1 MKINIGNDNFA
12 IDTYRL
18 VNKYFEKKYGLPYWS
33 MQQEQLTNLDEIVV
47 AIGDAIDEVLNATI
61 NKIIAKIPKKVKVK
75 IDKYDVWA
83 LDYTLALI
91 IAPALKKLKE
101 AKAGSPFVDDT
112 DVPEHLRVDPLEV
125 KENEWDTDSRYH
137 ARWDYVIDEMI
148 WTFEQHA
155 IQNTYLEDHVG
166 PQDVAYKEHSARI
179 DNGNRLFGKYY
190 NMLWS

>member
-1 MKINIGNDNFA
+1 MKINIGNEHFA
-12 IDTYRL
+12 FDTYQL

-33 MQQEQLTNLDEIVV
+33 MNEKELSFIDNAVV

-91 IAPALKKLKE
+91 IAPALKKLKD
-101 AKAGSPFVDDT
+101 AKSGSPWVDDA
-112 DVPEHLRVDPLEV
+112 DVPENLRVDPLEV
-125 KENEWDTDSRYH
+125 KKNEWDTDSRYH

-148 WTFEQHA
+148 WTFEQHSK
-155 IQNTYLEDHVG
+155 QNTYLYDEFNTDK
-166 PQDVAYKEHSARI
+166 AAFEAHSARI
-179 DNGNRLFGKYY
+179 ENGNRLFGKYY

>member
-1 MKINIGNDNFA
+1 MKINIGKDHFA
-12 IDTYRL
+12 FDTYRL
-18 VNKYFEKKYGLPYWS
+18 VNKYFEKKYNKPYWS
-33 MQQEQLTNLDEIVV
+33 MNEKELSVIDKVVV
-47 AIGDAIDEVLNATI
+47 AIGDAIDEVLDATI
-61 NKIIAKIPKKVKVK
+61 NKIILMSPKKVKVK
-75 IDKYDVWA
+75 IERQDVWA
-83 LDYTLALI
+83 LDHTLALI

-101 AKAGSPFVDDT
+101 AKAGSPWVDDA
-112 DVPEHLRVDPLEV
+112 DVPDHLKVDPLEK
-125 KENEWDTDSRYH
+125 KEHEWDTDSRYH

-166 PQDVAYKEHSARI
+166 PQDVTYKEHSARI

>member
-1 MKINIGNDNFA
+1 MKVNIGNDNFA
-12 IDTYRL
+12 VDTYRL
-18 VNKYFEKKYGLPYWS
+18 VNKYFEKKYGKPYWS
-33 MQQEQLTNLDEIVV
+33 MEQEQLSNLDMSVV
-47 AIGDAIDEVLNATI
+47 VIGDTIDNILNATI

-75 IDKYDVWA
+75 IEKQDVWA
-83 LDYTLALI
+83 LDYTLAI
-91 IAPALKKLKE
+91 VIAPALKKLKD
-101 AKAGSPFVDDT
+101 AKSGSPWVDDA

-125 KENEWDTDSRYH
+125 KKNEWDTDSRYH

-155 IQNTYLEDHVG
+155 KQNTYLDDEFNTNKAEFEAHG
-166 PQDVAYKEHSARI
+166 SRI

>member
-1 MKINIGNDNFA
+1 MKVNIGNDNFA
-12 IDTYRL
+12 VDTYRL
-18 VNKYFEKKYGLPYWS
+18 VNKYFEKKYGKPYWS
-33 MQQEQLTNLDEIVV
+33 MEQEQLSNLDMSVV
-47 AIGDAIDEVLNATI
+47 VIGDTIDNILNATI

-75 IDKYDVWA
+75 IEKQDVWA
-83 LDYTLALI
+83 LDYTLAI
-91 IAPALKKLKE
+91 VIAPALKKLKD
-101 AKAGSPFVDDT
+101 AKSGSPWVDDA

-125 KENEWDTDSRYH
+125 KKN

-155 IQNTYLEDHVG
+155 KQNTYLDDEFNTNKAEFEAHG
-166 PQDVAYKEHSARI
+166 SRI

>member
-12 IDTYRL
+12 IETYRL
-18 VNKYFEKKYGLPYWS
+18 VNAYFMKKYNKPYWS
-33 MQQEQLTNLDEIVV
+33 MNDKELSFIDEVVV
-47 AIGDAIDEVLNATI
+47 AIGDAVDEVLNATI
-61 NKIIAKIPKKVKVK
+61 NKIIFKLPKKVKVK

-101 AKAGSPFVDDT
+101 AKAGSPFVDDA

-148 WTFEQHA
+148 WTFEQHSE
-155 IQNTYLEDHVG
+155 QNTYLEDHVG
-166 PQDVAYKEHSARI
+166 PQDVTYKEHSARI
-179 DNGNRLFGKYY
+179 ENGNRLFGKYY

>member
-1 MKINIGNDNFA
+1 MKINIGNEHFA
-12 IDTYRL
+12 IETYRI
-18 VNKYFEKKYGLPYWS
+18 VNAYFMKKYNKPYFS
-33 MQQEQLTNLDEIVV
+33 MDDKELSFIDNAVI
-47 AIGDAIDEVLNATI
+47 AIGDAVDSILSATI
-61 NKIIAKIPKKVKVK
+61 NKIIFKLPKKVKVK
-75 IDKYDVWA
+75 IDNHDVWA

-101 AKAGSPFVDDT
+101 AKAGSPFVDDA

-125 KENEWDTDSRYH
+125 KENKWDTDSRYH

-155 IQNTYLEDHVG
+155 IQNTYLEEHVG
-166 PQDVAYKEHSARI
+166 PQDVAYKEHSTRI
-179 DNGNRLFGKYY
+179 ENGNRLFGKYY